1 MQGPI
6 DSDDGQ
12 EEEKEPE
19 ESPHGHA
26 LPPPHHETMSISRNR
41 VNLDFLVSPSLRHP
55 TEQKAAYAHEN
66 RNAPIALG
74 HHYTY
79 TWILMI

>member
-26 LPPPHHETMSISRNR
+26 LPPPHHETMRLIAILILSFVAREAPHGTKS
-41 VNLDFLVSPSLRHP
+41 SLCP
-55 TEQKAAYAHEN
+55 
-66 RNAPIALG
+66 
-74 HHYTY
+74 
-79 TWILMI
+79 

>member
-1 MQGPI
+1 LQALEIFVQGPI

-26 LPPPHHETMSISRNR
+26 LPPPTMKR
-41 VNLDFLVSPSLRHP
+41 
-55 TEQKAAYAHEN
+55 
-66 RNAPIALG
+66 
-74 HHYTY
+74 
-79 TWILMI
+79 